1 MYSKLASSALRLAPR
16 AVAAAALAG
25 GVAASRTADC
35 DDCFQKGFDL
45 ATTLGSL
52 SSAERKLVSASLAK
66 MEAAEMTPTMKIV
79 QDLISTYGKTTGT
92 KFHQGG
98 DIKDTEDFVYLTF
111 DECPKFTDKHR
122 SAMSKFV
129 TPELWAK
136 LKDKKTSKGY
146 TLSNAVQTGCLIPHL
161 GVGCTAGDEES
172 WEVFKDLYY
181 PVIDAWHSYDANTQ
195 THPTDLDP
203 SKLVFSDAQKA
214 KFNKYVASTRIR
226 AARNVSGFAL
236 PCGATD
242 SERAG
247 VEKVLKAAFAGLEGN
262 LKGTY
267 YDLGNMTDKQRDF
280 LLNKGYLF
288 QIPSA
293 RNLLMGAGAARSWP
307 NNRGIF
313 HNDNQTALAWCNEED
328 HCRII
333 SMDMGG
339 DIPAVFSTFCQLS
352 EALQASA
359 TKNGT
364 KLMWTPNLGFL
375 GTCPSNLGTGLRAS
389 VMVQLKCFNA
399 ILEDPNSSHEDKELL
414 EQVCDAFDLQPRG
427 SAGEHSP
434 AKNAKF
440 DVSNK
445 QRLGYSEVQLVQKM
459 IDGVTK
465 VIELEEA
472 LAAGATAAEIRAK
485 VQAMK

>member
-1 MYSKLASSALRLAPR
+1 MATQ
-16 AVAAAALAG
+16 
-25 GVAASRTADC
+25 TAEC
-35 DDCFQKGFDL
+35 DDCFEKGFNL
-45 ATTLGSL
+45 ASTLGAL
-52 SSAERKLVSASLAK
+52 SKAERKLVMSSLAAI
-66 MEAAEMTPTMKIV
+66 EDAETTPTMKAV
-79 QDLISTYGKTTGT
+79 QGLLDNYAKTTGT
-92 KFHQGG
+92 KFHAGG
-98 DIKDTEDFVYLTF
+98 DVKDTEDFVYVTF

-122 SAMSKFV
+122 SAMSKFT

-136 LKDKKTSKGY
+136 LKDAKTSKGY

-172 WEVFKDLYY
+172 WEVFKDLYF
-181 PVIDAWHSYDANTQ
+181 PVIDAWHSYDAATQ
-195 THPTDLDP
+195 KHPTDLDP
-203 SKLVFSDAQKA
+203 SKLNFSDAQKA

-236 PCGATD
+236 PCGAVA

-247 VEKVLKAAFAGLEGN
+247 VEKVLKAAFAGLGGD

-267 YDLGNMTDKQRDF
+267 YELGNMTDKQRDF

-288 QIPSA
+288 QIPTA
-293 RNLLMGAGAARSWP
+293 RNLLMGAGAARDWP
-307 NNRGIF
+307 DNRGIF

-339 DIPAVFSTFCQLS
+339 DIPSVFATFCNLS
-352 EALQASA
+352 NALGESA
-359 TKNGT
+359 TANGT
-364 KLMWTPNLGFL
+364 KLMRTDNLGFL

-389 VMVQLKCFNA
+389 VMIQLKCFNA
-399 ILEDPNSSHEDKELL
+399 ILENPNSSHEDKELL

-445 QRLGYSEVQLVQKM
+445 QRLGWSEVQLVQKM
-459 IDGVTK
+459 IDGVSK
-465 VIELEEA
+465 VIELEEM
-472 LAAGATAAEIRAK
+472 LAGGASPAEVRAK